1 MKGILVG
8 ADDEVKVSF
17 ALGRLKTGEMVGD
30 TSVEMLKKTF
40 TDALDETTI
49 EEHQATFRRPNFGD
63 TVAIAGEFHMNDNGI
78 QVNPLAIRQARMARL
93 LKKWTLKD
101 GENEIP
107 ANSSSIYA
115 LDPLVANMIGIQLD
129 TATAV

>member
-1 MKGILVG
+1 MKGILISP
-8 ADDEVKVSF
+8 DDEVKVKF
-17 ALGRLKTGEMVGD
+17 ALGRLKTGVMVGD
-30 TSVEMLKKTF
+30 TTAEMMKKTF
-40 TDALDETTI
+40 GDDLDESTV
-49 EEHQATFRRPNFGD
+49 EEHEAVFRRPNFGD

-93 LKKWTLKD
+93 IKSWTLKD
-101 GENEIP
+101 DEKDIP
-107 ANSSSIYA
+107 ANQSSIYA